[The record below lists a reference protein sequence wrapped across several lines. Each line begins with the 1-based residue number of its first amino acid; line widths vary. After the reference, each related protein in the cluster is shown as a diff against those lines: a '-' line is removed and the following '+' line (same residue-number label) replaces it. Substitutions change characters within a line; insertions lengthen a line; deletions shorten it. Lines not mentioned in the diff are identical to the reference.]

1 MGAMNPATATFPALG
16 TTAEITTL
24 DAAALSDAIDVLERE
39 LAAIDRACSRFR
51 SDSEVMRL
59 AANGGRWMPAS
70 PLLREALRAG
80 IHAAAATGGAVDPTV
95 GASMR
100 ALGWDADFRIV
111 VSRRGPARVKAV
123 PAAGWR
129 RIEVDDEHRRVR
141 VPAGVEIDLGA
152 TAKALAADRT
162 ARAAWRVTGAGVL
175 VNLGG
180 DIAVAGPAPA
190 GGWPILVTDDH
201 RAPSVADGQT
211 VSIAAGGLATS
222 STTVRRWR
230 TTDGVAHHVVDPR
243 TGRPAPEVW
252 RTVSVAAGDC
262 VDANA
267 AATASIVM
275 GETAPD
281 WLRALRLPA
290 RLVRADGRVV
300 VTGGW
305 PAGEEEPVAC
315 AA

>member
-1 MGAMNPATATFPALG
+1 MNPATATFPALG

-80 IHAAAATGGAVDPTV
+80 IHAAAATGGAVDPTI

-129 RIEVDDEHRRVR
+129 RIEVDAEHRRVR